1 MKMIRQATNL
11 RHLLRKQVN
20 NRRPVYLSSHPLTS
34 LLCSRRLFKA
44 VNLDTLTPTMPSSM
58 DPKGIVVFTSVG
70 RSQYGFDI
78 FTVNLNQT
86 PITGS
91 TSEHRLT
98 DGISINY
105 NAQFVNED
113 QSIVFISERSGCP
126 RIYLTCRGL
135 SKPEQLPSVPDSLF
149 HDRPIIKSHH
159 LYFISAHEQ
168 PEKPFQSWSAL
179 YSTELHGKRKI
190 IRLSPYGVVDYSPAI
205 SKSGTFV
212 AIASYGSRPW
222 EGDFHELKTD
232 IVVFPTSDPNNRLVV
247 CERGGWPTWSGDSTI
262 FFHRQADDGWWS
274 IFRVQFPENPLEFS
288 EFPVL
293 PLRITPP
300 GLHCFTPAAF
310 NDGKRIAVATRRRG
324 KCYRHIEIFDL
335 ERKVFHPVTVLLN
348 PAFHHYNP
356 FVSSNSESLGYHRFR
371 GKSTEGE
378 SRVPH
383 LEPVASPIKDLG
395 MLRIN
400 GSFPSFSPDGSLLA
414 LNPALDENG
423 DIKVVKSDGSE
434 RWTLIK
440 GRVAFCNSWSPTEKY
455 VIYSSLGPIFE
466 STKTTVQIARV
477 TFEPSYLNSDLQEIP
492 CDVKILTREDTGNNA
507 FPSCSPDG
515 KSLVFRS
522 GRSGHKNLYILDAVN
537 GEFNDGIRKLTAGP
551 WIDTMPSWSPN
562 GDLIAFSSNMHN
574 PNNVDAFSIYVI
586 KPDGS
591 DLRRIYAAGPKGSS
605 DVDMER
611 INHVCFS
618 PNGEWLVFAA
628 NIGGVTAEPVSFPNQ
643 FQPYGDLY
651 VMRLDGSGL
660 RRLTCDGY
668 ENGTPT
674 WHFGGELDMRRL
686 CLGNDAGVEL
696 TGEFD
701 EPLWIT
707 SDFN

>member
-34 LLCSRRLFKA
+34 LLY
-44 VNLDTLTPTMPSSM
+44 TLTPTTPSSM

-126 RIYLTCRGL
+126 RIYLTRRGL

-190 IRLSPYGVVDYSPAI
+190 IRLSPYGVVDYIPAI

-232 IVVFPTSDPNNRLVV
+232 IVVFPTSDPKNRLVV

-300 GLHCFTPAAF
+300 GLHCITP
-310 NDGKRIAVATRRRG
+310 NSATRQ
-324 KCYRHIEIFDL
+324 
-335 ERKVFHPVTVLLN
+335 RKVFHPVTVLLN

-660 RRLTCDGY
+660 RRLT
-668 ENGTPT
+668 
-674 WHFGGELDMRRL
+674 W
-686 CLGNDAGVEL
+686 NDAGVEL